1 MGPNRGDVLNIRL
14 VFLTI
19 HRLLTCRGVST
30 SGIQI
35 IIRILLIVNKKRAH
49 LYYQNFARTS
59 NLSLK
64 SIKKAPVLLHPGV
77 LIFIHEINNIFVGL
91 WQPMRIYL

>member
-64 SIKKAPVLLHPGV
+64 SIKKAPGLLHPGV
-77 LIFIHEINNIFVGL
+77 LVIVHEINDIFVGL
-91 WQPMRIYL
+91 WQPVCIYL

>member
-1 MGPNRGDVLNIRL
+1 MESNRGDVLNIRL

-30 SGIQI
+30 SDIQI
-35 IIRILLIVNKKRAH
+35 IIRILFIVNKMRAH

-64 SIKKAPVLLHPGV
+64 STEKTPGLLHPGV
-77 LIFIHEINNIFVGL
+77 LVFIHEINNIFVGL
-91 WQPMRIYL
+91 RKPVRINA